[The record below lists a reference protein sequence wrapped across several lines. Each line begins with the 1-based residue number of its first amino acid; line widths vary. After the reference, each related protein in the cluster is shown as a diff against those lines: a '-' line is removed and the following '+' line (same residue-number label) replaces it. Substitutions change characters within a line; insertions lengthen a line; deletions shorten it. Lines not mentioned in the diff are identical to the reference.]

1 MKFIEEPTICP
12 CCSFKLEKVQDQLFC
27 RNTACE
33 AQVHK
38 KIEHFVK
45 TLGIKGLGPKTI
57 EKLNI
62 QEITEIFYLDRASMN
77 AAVGE
82 KVSDKILEEIERV
95 KTSSFATVLASFSI
109 PLVGQTAASKLST
122 VVSAFEDI
130 TLENCKKAG
139 LGDKVTQN
147 LLEWYSTEYQEIK
160 EFLPFNFTVQTQTN
174 TSNNK
179 KVCITGK
186 LKNFKTKKD
195 ADDFLSSLGFLAV
208 DSVTKDVAVLINEN
222 NSVSSKVDKAKKYGI
237 PIINDINNLKEYI

>member
-33 AQVHK
+33 AQVNK

-57 EKLNI
+57 EKLNV
-62 QEITEIFYLDRASMN
+62 QEITELFFLKRDYMVSVL
-77 AAVGE
+77 GE
-82 KVSDKILEEIERV
+82 KTTDKILEEIERA
-95 KTSSFATVLASFSI
+95 KSASFEIVLASFSI
-109 PLVGQTAASKLST
+109 PLVGQTVASKLST
-122 VVSAFEDI
+122 VVSSFDEI
-130 TLENCKKAG
+130 TAEKCKQAG
-139 LGDKVTQN
+139 LGNKATQN
-147 LLEWYSTEYQEIK
+147 LLDWFSTEYQEIK
-160 EFLPFNFTVQTQTN
+160 EFLPFNFSDKPQTVN
-174 TSNNK
+174 NNK

-195 ADDFLSSLGFLAV
+195 AEAFISNLGFVAV
-208 DSVTKDVAVLINEN
+208 DSVTKDVCVLIDEN

>member
-33 AQVHK
+33 AQVNK

-62 QEITEIFYLDRASMN
+62 QEITEIFYMNRDRMVS
-77 AAVGE
+77 VIGE
-82 KVSDKILEEIERV
+82 KVADKLLEEIERV
-95 KTSSFATVLASFSI
+95 KTSDFATVLASFSI
-109 PLVGQTAASKLST
+109 PLVGQTVSGKLST
-122 VVSAFEDI
+122 VISTFDEI
-130 TLENCKKAG
+130 TAENCKKAG
-139 LGDKVTQN
+139 LGDKATAN
-147 LLEWYSTEYQEIK
+147 LLDWFSTEYQEIK
-160 EFLPFNFTVQTQTN
+160 EFLPFKFTEQTKQTTN
-174 TSNNK
+174 SK

-186 LKNFKTKKD
+186 LKGFKVKKD
-195 ADDFLSSLGFLAV
+195 ADAFISSLGFVAV
-208 DSVTKDVAVLINEN
+208 DSVTKDVCVLIDEN

-237 PIINDINNLKEYI
+237 PIINDINQLKEYI